1 MSCVVL
7 WALPHP
13 NQVYFRIDLEMTLG
27 PVHRWPQHDGNIQPG
42 QSPWRWNG
50 FGEVTLFPLF
60 SWDFRL
66 LVWSPQLECK
76 LRVWPRAADPP
87 FPGPPSSPHKGQDL
101 KKEMFHR
108 GKSPPT
114 LIYFNSLTTWKKK
127 LGQEGESHLSD
138 ECSKIRVY
146 NAGIL
151 FLQNINIPSLEY
163 IIEISLEN

>member
-1 MSCVVL
+1 MDCYTGGSNSTGVALLLIGEQEAQMCFGCFLQDDEFAWMSCVVL

-50 FGEVTLFPLF
+50 FDEVTLFPLF
-60 SWDFRL
+60 SWGFQL

-87 FPGPPSSPHKGQDL
+87 FPGPPFSPHKGQDL

-114 LIYFNSLTTWKKK
+114 LIYFNNLTTWKK
-127 LGQEGESHLSD
+127 
-138 ECSKIRVY
+138 
-146 NAGIL
+146 N
-151 FLQNINIPSLEY
+151 
-163 IIEISLEN
+163 